1 MSGFVSLLK
10 EVIEVGL
17 CTDCGTC
24 AAVCPRRLIRM
35 DYDTEEPRRDGECGE
50 KCRVCYDICPGKDVD
65 LPSLGKMSFGRTF
78 VDGSQALGVVRVAL
92 KGYAAIPEIRE
103 AGTGG
108 GIVSALLVYA
118 LENGLIDAAVVT
130 GMMKDRP
137 WRVVPLVAAS
147 RRDII
152 ANARSKY
159 AVSPTNE
166 AIAEAAEGGRRVGLV
181 GLPCQIHGWRKL
193 QSVNTPKKLNEAVQ
207 FGIGL
212 FCGVNSPHTGTEHM
226 AVEGCGVPLEKIARL
241 EFRGGPYPGRF
252 QVTTLE
258 GLVIAPPP
266 MSLAIYG
273 AAFFRDRCLMCID
286 YSNELADVS
295 VGDYYHPDMRPGAQ
309 GWSVIVVRSSKGEM
323 LVDGARKS
331 GFIHTEPL
339 EEEYLMGAGYEMKK
353 HGAVWRW
360 LHRRSHGW
368 PVPEYHVPI
377 SMPSPFARAAEMLP
391 PYGKS
396 PQK

>member
-1 MSGFVSLLK
+1 MSGFASLLK
-10 EVIEVGL
+10 EVVEVGL

-24 AAVCPRRLIRM
+24 AAVCPRHLIRM
-35 DYDTEEPRRDGECGE
+35 DYEAEEPRRDGDCG
-50 KCRVCYDICPGKDVD
+50 KRCRVCYDVCPGKDID
-65 LPSLGKMSFGRTF
+65 LPSLAEMSFGSVSGNRHRT
-78 VDGSQALGVVRVAL
+78 LGIVRVSL

-103 AGTGG
+103 SGTGG
-108 GIVSALLVYA
+108 GVVSALLVYA

-137 WRVVPLVAAS
+137 WRVMPLVATS
-147 RRDII
+147 RHDII

-159 AVSPTNE
+159 AISPTNE
-166 AIAEAAEGGRRVGLV
+166 ALSSAIAGGRRVGLV
-181 GLPCQIHGWRKL
+181 GLPCQIHGWRKIQL
-193 QSVNTPKKLNEAVQ
+193 FNASRKLNDAVQ

-212 FCGVNSPHTGTEHM
+212 FCGVNSPHIGTEHM
-226 AVEGCGVPLEKIARL
+226 VVEGCGVPLEKIARL

-258 GLVIAPPP
+258 GRTVAPPP

-286 YSNELADVS
+286 YSNELADVA
-295 VGDYYHPDMRPGAQ
+295 VGDYYHPDMKPGAL
-309 GWSVIVVRSSKGEM
+309 GWSVIVVRSIKGEK
-323 LVDGARKS
+323 LIDGARNR
-331 GFIHTEPL
+331 GFIYTEPL

-360 LHRRSHGW
+360 LQRKAHGW
-368 PVPEYHVPI
+368 PVPEYHLPLN
-377 SMPSPFARAAEMLP
+377 MPAPFARAAEMLP
-391 PYGKS
+391 PYGKGH
-396 PQK
+396 